1 MQEVQFLWCCLLYF
15 FLMLLRKCYCTAPL
29 PLELSGLRFQNYAI
43 CILYLLSL
51 INDLNIQCGYSQVF
65 FFSPLE
71 RKIKKY
77 TSYFTNRGNPCAPN
91 CLLSWIINHLS

>member
-51 INDLNIQCGYSQVF
+51 INDLNIQCGYSQVV
-65 FFSPLE
+65 FFSSL
-71 RKIKKY
+71 RKEDQKVHQLFY
-77 TSYFTNRGNPCAPN
+77 
-91 CLLSWIINHLS
+91 